1 MQIFAFGL
9 NVYIH
14 IRSIFF
20 FLGGGNFYID
30 YGNEIIVIHVFV
42 LFDFVLIYLRIDNN
56 ELKPKLAYNR
66 KFYND
71 IFKKKQFN

>member
-1 MQIFAFGL
+1 M
-9 NVYIH
+9 
-14 IRSIFF
+14 SIFIFGQF
-20 FLGGGNFYID
+20 FFWGGGGNFYID